1 MKNEKSV
8 KETLEK
14 VQNDLSLEQ
23 GEDLFASLL
32 SDQKV
37 MQNFLSL
44 GFSTEDV
51 KDYLIP
57 LSEYQVSLHA
67 CAHCKNVNACQ
78 NSIPHFT
85 YQLAV
90 EDDGSLGLR
99 MGRCEKILEKELA
112 ASRFL
117 LRDFPEEWLLKFKE
131 EPMTRNRKEVT
142 LAYAKMNASK
152 PFLYIK
158 GALGTGKSFQAALLA
173 LAFVRRGEEAA
184 FISCPKR
191 FETIMKSVSD
201 YKNPNAFRDLFTK
214 LLEVPL
220 LVLDDFGAEYKTAK
234 ERDLFLLPLLEERRK
249 EGKFVIFTSRESY
262 QDIAKEY
269 GQISFGQKQGL
280 RMKEC
285 MEAGL
290 AKEIEILRP
299 SLTSSL

>member
-44 GFSTEDV
+44 GFREEDV

-57 LSEYQVSLHA
+57 LSEYQASLHA

-191 FETIMKSVSD
+191 SQYLGALI
-201 YKNPNAFRDLFTK
+201 K
-214 LLEVPL
+214 LMQGKVLTLPFAKHILCERAAVTPASPAVAQYDGKLYQTASMQATLQKGGL
-220 LVLDDFGAEYKTAK
+220 LLY
-234 ERDLFLLPLLEERRK
+234 RK
-249 EGKFVIFTSRESY
+249 
-262 QDIAKEY
+262 
-269 GQISFGQKQGL
+269 
-280 RMKEC
+280 
-285 MEAGL
+285 
-290 AKEIEILRP
+290 
-299 SLTSSL
+299 

>member
-57 LSEYQVSLHA
+57 LSEYQASLHA

-117 LRDFPEEWLLKFKE
+117 LRDFPVESFDLLGVHL
-131 EPMTRNRKEVT
+131 RDV
-142 LAYAKMNASK
+142 LVK
-152 PFLYIK
+152 P
-158 GALGTGKSFQAALLA
+158 GS
-173 LAFVRRGEEAA
+173 RRVD
-184 FISCPKR
+184 SLQ
-191 FETIMKSVSD
+191 
-201 YKNPNAFRDLFTK
+201 NPHFRH
-214 LLEVPL
+214 P
-220 LVLDDFGAEYKTAK
+220 GY
-234 ERDLFLLPLLEERRK
+234 
-249 EGKFVIFTSRESY
+249 
-262 QDIAKEY
+262 
-269 GQISFGQKQGL
+269 
-280 RMKEC
+280 
-285 MEAGL
+285 
-290 AKEIEILRP
+290 
-299 SLTSSL
+299 